1 MNRFVLE
8 NNFIKDK
15 SIYIYHLLINIFIK
29 VRGQSYASKTV
40 GVFSSR
46 NFLSSADPKIFLH
59 YSNFE
64 RLTTN

>member
-29 VRGQSYASKTV
+29 IRGQSYALKTV

-46 NFLSSADPKIFLH
+46 NFLGSATGLV
-59 YSNFE
+59 
-64 RLTTN
+64 

>member
-29 VRGQSYASKTV
+29 IRGQSYALKTV

-46 NFLSSADPKIFLH
+46 NFLGSATVALSIVSS
-59 YSNFE
+59 N
-64 RLTTN
+64 